1 MNKNNK
7 PIADIFSRLS
17 RSDVSK
23 ILKLNESN
31 KGSED
36 YDGGEVGD
44 IEDIIRPAILAFS
57 REVIRRDGVPP
68 NGEGWAFTPAFFRK
82 RDGVIEVMLVRSYF
96 DTFIPSTSSQ
106 CWEAK
111 ANSVDSTLGV
121 KNPAEALAWGLG
133 EAVAYYLAGDISHLR
148 DGKHFPKLKRSRTP
162 SGGTIIRVLPFARK
176 RRRKP

>member
-7 PIADIFSRLS
+7 PIADIFNRLS
-17 RSDVSK
+17 RSDVLQ

-44 IEDIIRPAILAFS
+44 IEDIIRPAVLAFS

-68 NGEGWAFTPAFFRK
+68 DGEGWAFTPAFFRK

-106 CWEAK
+106 WWEAK

-121 KNPAEALAWGLG
+121 KNPAEALAWGLS
-133 EAVAYYLAGDISHLR
+133 EAIAYFLAGDISHLR
-148 DGKHFPKLKRSRTP
+148 DGKHFPKLKRSKSKT
-162 SGGTIIRVLPFARK
+162 RK
-176 RRRKP
+176 VVVT